1 MIRKR
6 LQNRQGTL
14 NCNCSAEV
22 DELIVATVIF
32 HIASYRCLEIEL
44 ARRGWYLISEVEKDR
59 TEHPR
64 TEQPVD
70 NGSSHL
76 DHLLVSTNI
85 EEPWYKSIV
94 SSIREAINP
103 PKLPPLVVTSRPVEG
118 ALSDADKLEL
128 PWYQSLI
135 SNIRDAVNPPKLP
148 PLEVTSKPVEVGTI
162 WGAYGGGQNR
172 SLGAAFLIQIA
183 AVALLFLIFRSPM
196 VQNII
201 KKPGDSIILAP
212 FVSKIPAAQK
222 AGGGGGGGQRAP
234 TPVAKGA
241 APKFAPKPFIPPAV
255 AVPKPLLPMVPTI
268 SAPVPQ
274 ISADVYGDP
283 LSKLNDNSAGQG
295 INGLGAGSGGG
306 LGSGH
311 GDGYGP
317 GDGGGSGG
325 GTFRAGGEV
334 SSPVLISKVEPEYSE
349 EARKA
354 KYSGTVLLSVVVDE
368 HGVPQDIHVVRPLGL
383 GLDEKAIEA
392 VQRWRF
398 RPGVRNGK
406 PVRVRATIEV
416 SFRLL

>member
-1 MIRKR
+1 M
-6 LQNRQGTL
+6 
-14 NCNCSAEV
+14 
-22 DELIVATVIF
+22 
-32 HIASYRCLEIEL
+32 
-44 ARRGWYLISEVEKDR
+44 
-59 TEHPR
+59 
-64 TEQPVD
+64 EQPSFEEGSSQPSE
-70 NGSSHL
+70 NGGSHL
-76 DHLLVSTNI
+76 DHLLVSSTM

-94 SSIREAINP
+94 GSIREAINP

-118 ALSDADKLEL
+118 VLTDADRMEL

-135 SNIRDAVNPPKLP
+135 ANVKDLVNPPKLP

-162 WGAYGGGQNR
+162 WGAYGDKQGR
-172 SLGAAFLIQIA
+172 SLGAAFLIQIG

-201 KKPGDSIILAP
+201 KKPTDTIILAP
-212 FVSKIPAAQK
+212 YQTKVPVAAQK
-222 AGGGGGGGQRAP
+222 NGGGGGGGQRAP
-234 TPVAKGA
+234 TPIAKGA

-255 AVPKPLLPMVPTI
+255 AVPKPLLPVVPTI
-268 SAPVPQ
+268 SAPAPQ
-274 ISADVYGDP
+274 IDANVYGDP

-295 INGLGAGSGGG
+295 INGLGNGKGGG
-306 LGSGH
+306 LGNGN
-311 GDGYGP
+311 GDGL
-317 GDGGGSGG
+317 GDGSGG
-325 GTFRAGGEV
+325 GTGGGVFRAGGEV